1 MIGGGD
7 GSGEAPALGS
17 KDSAFQVI
25 VLGSGGGP
33 LEDNVTG
40 FLVRST
46 AHHWAKDS
54 LLAVDAGTHLAS
66 IARILDEQIPT
77 PKPASLA
84 RGVRNFSPSK
94 RKSSDRGRNG
104 TTSSAISP
112 LSRTRTSN
120 GIRDGDSMEPPPK
133 PPSEKRTITLSK
145 GPFAGLELPH
155 ETSKA
160 NAAFINREFVSTY
173 LITHP
178 HIDHISGFVVNTASF
193 QHTARPR
200 RLAALPQT
208 IDAFKQHV
216 FNDVIW
222 PNLTDEDG
230 GVGLV
235 TFMRLVEGGNVA
247 LGEGEGEGYLEV
259 CDGLG
264 VKGWSISHGH
274 CMKRHSHRGSHDAG
288 LPPDMP
294 LSANGR
300 MEGRSNSRTRSDVS
314 MTDVFP
320 SPGPQPCVVESTAY
334 FIRDHASGKEI
345 LIFGD
350 VEPDSI
356 SLSPRTE
363 RIWTEAAPKVASGL
377 LTGIFIECSYDDSQ
391 RDEILFGHLAP
402 RHLFAELKVLADKV
416 REGGRGRRDEDAVK
430 LKKRKRLSYGLK
442 STPDPDV
449 RSRRSRN
456 PHHPASRTRND
467 TDTTAPVDG
476 PLAEK
481 SSEEQ
486 SLENGGGGGG
496 GGEEEGPLR
505 GLKVIIMHMKDT
517 LRDGASIG
525 ENILAQLQEYER
537 ETRLGCEFL
546 ISESGASYFL

>member
-1 MIGGGD
+1 M
-7 GSGEAPALGS
+7 
-17 KDSAFQVI
+17 
-25 VLGSGGGP
+25 
-33 LEDNVTG
+33 TG

-66 IARILDEQIPT
+66 IVRILEEQLPT
-77 PKPASLA
+77 STPAGIGRRTSKASL
-84 RGVRNFSPSK
+84 SK
-94 RKSSDRGRNG
+94 RKPSDRSRNG
-104 TTSSAISP
+104 TT
-112 LSRTRTSN
+112 TSTIHAN
-120 GIRDGDSMEPPPK
+120 GTRDGDSMEPPPR
-133 PPSEKRTITLSK
+133 PSEKGTMALSK

-155 ETSKA
+155 ETAKA

-178 HIDHISGFVVNTASF
+178 HLDHISGFVVNTASF

-230 GVGLV
+230 GVGLI
-235 TFMRLVEGGNVA
+235 TFMRLIEGGNVA

-274 CMKRHSHRGSHDAG
+274 CMKRHSHRGSQDGG
-288 LPPDMP
+288 LQTDIPH
-294 LSANGR
+294 SANGR
-300 MEGRSNSRTRSDVS
+300 LESRSNSRSRSDAS
-314 MTDVFP
+314 MQDILP

-334 FIRDHASGKEI
+334 FIRDNASGKEI

-356 SLSPRTE
+356 SLSPRTA
-363 RIWTEAAPKVASGL
+363 RIWSEAAPKVAAGL
-377 LTGIFIECSYDDSQ
+377 LTGIFIECSYDNSQ

-402 RHLFAELKVLADKV
+402 RHLFAELKVLADRV
-416 REGGRGRRDEDAVK
+416 REVRARDEDAIAK
-430 LKKRKRLSYGLK
+430 KKRKRASYGLK
-442 STPDPDV
+442 ATPDPDV
-449 RSRRSRN
+449 RSRRTRN
-456 PHHPASRTRND
+456 PHRTSRSQSTRS
-467 TDTTAPVDG
+467 TPLSESTAVEAFDSADG
-476 PLAEK
+476 IFDVK
-481 SSEEQ
+481 DSKQIS
-486 SLENGGGGGG
+486 ENGEGAVG
-496 GGEEEGPLR
+496 EEGPLR
-505 GLKVIIMHMKDT
+505 GLKIIIMHMKDT
-517 LRDGASIG
+517 LRDGLAVG
-525 ENILAQLQEYER
+525 ENILTQLEQYER
-537 ETRLGCEFL
+537 EAGLGCEFI
-546 ISESGASYFL
+546 ISESGASYYL

>member
-1 MIGGGD
+1 M
-7 GSGEAPALGS
+7 
-17 KDSAFQVI
+17 V
-25 VLGSGGGP
+25 GGGP

-66 IARILDEQIPT
+66 ITRILEEQIPT
-77 PKPASLA
+77 PKPVILGREA
-84 RGVRNFSPSK
+84 RRASPSK
-94 RKSSDRGRNG
+94 RKSSGRSRNG
-104 TTSSAISP
+104 TIPSTAQP
-112 LSRTRTSN
+112 LSQPRTSN
-120 GIRDGDSMEPPPK
+120 GVRDGDSMEPPPRK
-133 PPSEKRTITLSK
+133 SSEKRTITLST

-155 ETSKA
+155 ETAKA

-178 HIDHISGFVVNTASF
+178 HLDHISGFVVNTASF

-288 LPPDMP
+288 LPPQTP
-294 LSANGR
+294 ISANGR
-300 MEGRSNSRTRSDVS
+300 LEGRSNSRTRSDVS
-314 MTDVFP
+314 MSDMFP
-320 SPGPQPCVVESTAY
+320 NPGPQPCVVESTAY
-334 FIRDHASGKEI
+334 FIRDHATSKEI

-356 SLSPRTE
+356 SLSPRTA
-363 RIWTEAAPKVASGL
+363 RIWSEAAPKVAAGM
-377 LTGIFIECSYDDSQ
+377 LTGLFIECSYDDSQ

-402 RHLFAELKVLADKV
+402 RHLFAELQVLADKV
-416 REGGRGRRDEDAVK
+416 REVRNQDEDSIAIK
-430 LKKRKRLSYGLK
+430 KKRKRTSYGLK
-442 STPDPDV
+442 STPDPDI
-449 RSRRSRN
+449 RNRRSRN
-456 PHHPASRTRND
+456 PHRNARPPTTTTQTTKNTLSSTSPAPESLPSINE
-467 TDTTAPVDG
+467 
-476 PLAEK
+476 PLLHEDNTK
-481 SSEEQ
+481 Q
-486 SLENGGGGGG
+486 NPENGAGNNNITDK
-496 GGEEEGPLR
+496 EPPLK

-517 LRDGASIG
+517 LRDGPLVG
-525 ENILAQLQEYER
+525 ENIIAQLEAYES
-537 ETRLGCEFL
+537 ESESRLGCEFL
-546 ISESGASYFL
+546 ISECGGCYYL